1 MALSPQLQRLDRRM
15 AAIPQAVREAVRP
28 ALIKSGDELADAMRH
43 LAPDDPATGAPD
55 LKSSIAV
62 TLPGEQ
68 TPAYSQPGGSRVAGE
83 LEVLVTVGN
92 EEVRYPHLLEYGTS
106 KMEAQ
111 PYFWPAFRLMRK
123 KLESRIKRAI
133 GKAVRE
139 KWDGR

>member
-139 KWDGR
+139 KWDGQ